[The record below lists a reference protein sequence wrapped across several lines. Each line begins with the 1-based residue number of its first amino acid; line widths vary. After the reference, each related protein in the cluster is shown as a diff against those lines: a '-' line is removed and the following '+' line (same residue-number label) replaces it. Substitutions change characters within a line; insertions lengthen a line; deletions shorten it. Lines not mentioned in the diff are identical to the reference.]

1 MYLSIGPVSEAFFS
15 LFSFTEIFLHRPF
28 QFIDTIMELENVSLK
43 DKIIRA
49 VVGFFLFILVG
60 GLIVTFLPGDAE
72 KSFFD
77 VISGKS
83 NVNAGKIGDYS
94 IPMDY
99 YQAAKRECYF
109 QYRNIAP
116 SLAEDPST
124 LQSCAFQTI
133 RSLVV
138 TEQIAKAT
146 GFSASETGIREE
158 LSDEARRIYRESVN
172 GAGYSDDEVRKPEV
186 IYKQILNSAP
196 MQYRIDRKNASII
209 YDTLLNSNLKKTD
222 GEIAVQKESTSARFR
237 LRIVSYTDD
246 QLSKLAEKE
255 APISEEILRAKYENE
270 KKEGKLPKNTDG
282 KEISFEER
290 KNFLKSKLLLEIRSK
305 SQEEWK
311 GKLKTIQ
318 QEPDGLSKI
327 ASLLGANIQE
337 LKDQSLLDLWELK
350 SGNQNIRL
358 GSNTQFLKDLTTVAF
373 GSKKVGGPYKESEK
387 NVFVEFASL
396 EIDSSKINN
405 SQGPDL
411 RDNPNLMNGFVME
424 INQAL
429 QEKYPI
435 ERRIGQ
441 KVEE

>member
-1 MYLSIGPVSEAFFS
+1 
-15 LFSFTEIFLHRPF
+15 
-28 QFIDTIMELENVSLK
+28 MELENVSLK

-49 VVGFFLFILVG
+49 IVAFFLFILVS
-60 GLIVTFLPGDAE
+60 GLIITFLPGDAE

-77 VISGKS
+77 VISGRS
-83 NVNAGKIGDYS
+83 NLNAGKIGSDS

-99 YQAAKRECYF
+99 FQAAQRDCFF

-138 TEQIAKAT
+138 TKQIANAT
-146 GFSASETGIREE
+146 GFSVSETGIREE
-158 LSDEARRIYRESVN
+158 LSEEARRIYRESVT
-172 GAGYSDDEVRKPEV
+172 GAGYSEEDVRKPEV

-196 MQYRIDRKNASII
+196 MQYRVDRKNASSL
-209 YDTLLNSNLKKTD
+209 YDSLLNSDLKKTD
-222 GEIAVQKESTSARFR
+222 GELAVQKESSSARFR
-237 LRIVSYTDD
+237 LRIVSYTDE
-246 QLSKLAEKE
+246 QLNKLAEKE
-255 APISEEILRAKYENE
+255 IPVSEEVLRVKYENE
-270 KKEGKLPKNTDG
+270 KKEGKLPKNPDG
-282 KEISFEER
+282 KELSFEER
-290 KNFLKSKLLLEIRSK
+290 KNFLKSKLLLEARSK

-311 GKLKTIQ
+311 GKLKTL
-318 QEPDGLSKI
+318 QEETDGLQKI
-327 ASLLGANIQE
+327 ASLLGVNVQDF
-337 LKDQSLLDLWELK
+337 KDQSLLNLWELK

-358 GSNTQFLKDLTTVAF
+358 GNNTQFLKDLTTVAF
-373 GSKKVGGPYKESEK
+373 GSKKVGGPYRESEK

-396 EIDSSKINN
+396 EIDSSKINI

-411 RDNPNLMNGFVME
+411 RDNLNLLNGFVME
-424 INQAL
+424 ISQAL

-441 KVEE
+441 KAEE

>member
-1 MYLSIGPVSEAFFS
+1 
-15 LFSFTEIFLHRPF
+15 
-28 QFIDTIMELENVSLK
+28 MELENVSLK

-49 VVGFFLFILVG
+49 VVAFFLFILVG
-60 GLIVTFLPGDAE
+60 GLIITFLPGDAE

-77 VISGKS
+77 VIAGRS
-83 NVNAGKIGDYS
+83 NLNAGKIGEFS

-99 YQAAKRECYF
+99 YQAARRDCFF

-138 TEQIAKAT
+138 TQQIASAT
-146 GFSASETGIREE
+146 GFSVSETGIREE

-172 GAGYSDDEVRKPEV
+172 GAGYSDEDVRKPEA

-196 MQYRIDRKNASII
+196 MQYRIDRKNASGL
-209 YDTLLNSNLKKTD
+209 YDSLLNSDLKKTD
-222 GEIAVQKESTSARFR
+222 GEITLQKESTSARVQ
-237 LRIVSYTDD
+237 LRIVTYTDD

-255 APISEEILRAKYENE
+255 APVSDEVLRAKYENE
-270 KKEGKLPKNTDG
+270 KKDGKLPKNKDG
-282 KEISFEER
+282 KEVSFEER
-290 KNFLKSKLLLEIRSK
+290 KNFLKSKLLLETRSK

-311 GKLKTIQ
+311 GKLKNLQ
-318 QEPDGLSKI
+318 QEPDGLQKI
-327 ASLLGANIQE
+327 AALLGVSVQDF
-337 LKDQSLLDLWELK
+337 KDQSLLNLWELK

-358 GSNTQFLKDLTTVAF
+358 GNNTQFLKDLTTVAF
-373 GSKKVGGPYKESEK
+373 GSKKVGGPYRESEK

-424 INQAL
+424 ISQAL

-441 KVEE
+441 KAEE

>member
-1 MYLSIGPVSEAFFS
+1 M
-15 LFSFTEIFLHRPF
+15 
-28 QFIDTIMELENVSLK
+28 
-43 DKIIRA
+43 
-49 VVGFFLFILVG
+49 
-60 GLIVTFLPGDAE
+60 
-72 KSFFD
+72 
-77 VISGKS
+77 
-83 NVNAGKIGDYS
+83 
-94 IPMDY
+94 
-99 YQAAKRECYF
+99 
-109 QYRNIAP
+109 
-116 SLAEDPST
+116 
-124 LQSCAFQTI
+124 
-133 RSLVV
+133 
-138 TEQIAKAT
+138 
-146 GFSASETGIREE
+146 
-158 LSDEARRIYRESVN
+158 
-172 GAGYSDDEVRKPEV
+172 
-186 IYKQILNSAP
+186 
-196 MQYRIDRKNASII
+196 
-209 YDTLLNSNLKKTD
+209 
-222 GEIAVQKESTSARFR
+222 
-237 LRIVSYTDD
+237 
-246 QLSKLAEKE
+246 
-255 APISEEILRAKYENE
+255 
-270 KKEGKLPKNTDG
+270 KKE
-282 KEISFEER
+282 

-387 NVFVEFASL
+387 NIFVEFASL

>member
-1 MYLSIGPVSEAFFS
+1 
-15 LFSFTEIFLHRPF
+15 
-28 QFIDTIMELENVSLK
+28 MELENVSLK
-43 DKIIRA
+43 DKIIRT

-60 GLIVTFLPGDAE
+60 GLIITFLPGDAE

-77 VISGKS
+77 VISGRS
-83 NVNAGKIGDYS
+83 NLNAGKIGDYS

-99 YQAAKRECYF
+99 FQAARRDCFF
-109 QYRNIAP
+109 QYRSIAP

-138 TEQIAKAT
+138 TKQIADAT
-146 GFSASETGIREE
+146 GFSVSETGIREE
-158 LSDEARRIYRESVN
+158 LSDEARRIYRESMN
-172 GAGYSDDEVRKPEV
+172 GAGYSDEDVRKPEA

-196 MQYRIDRKNASII
+196 MQYRIDRKNASGL
-209 YDTLLNSNLKKTD
+209 YEALLTSDLKKTD
-222 GEIAVQKESTSARFR
+222 GEVAVQKESSSARVR

-246 QLSKLAEKE
+246 QLTKLAEKE
-255 APISEEILRAKYENE
+255 APITDEVLRAKYENE
-270 KKEGKLPKNTDG
+270 KKEGKLPKNKDG
-282 KEISFEER
+282 KEVSFEER
-290 KNFLKSKLLLEIRSK
+290 KNFLRSKLLLETRSK

-311 GKLKTIQ
+311 GRIASLQ
-318 QEPDGLSKI
+318 QEPDGLQKI
-327 ASLLGANIQE
+327 ASLLGSGVQE
-337 LKDQSLLDLWELK
+337 FKDQSLLNLWELK
-350 SGNQNIRL
+350 AGNQNIRL
-358 GSNTQFLKDLTTVAF
+358 GNNTQFLKDLTTVAF
-373 GSKKVGGPYKESEK
+373 GSKKVGGPYKDSEK

-396 EIDSSKINN
+396 EIDTSKINT

-424 INQAL
+424 ISQAL

-441 KVEE
+441 KAEE

>member
-1 MYLSIGPVSEAFFS
+1 
-15 LFSFTEIFLHRPF
+15 
-28 QFIDTIMELENVSLK
+28 MELENVSLK

-49 VVGFFLFILVG
+49 VVAFFLFILVG
-60 GLIVTFLPGDAE
+60 GLIITFLPGDAE

-77 VISGKS
+77 VISGRS
-83 NVNAGKIGDYS
+83 NLNAGKIGDYS

-99 YQAAKRECYF
+99 FQAARRDCFF
-109 QYRNIAP
+109 QYRSIAP

-138 TEQIAKAT
+138 TKQIADVT
-146 GFSASETGIREE
+146 GFSVSEAGIREE
-158 LSDEARRIYRESVN
+158 LSDEARRIYKESVN
-172 GAGYSDDEVRKPEV
+172 GAGYSDEDVRKPEA
-186 IYKQILNSAP
+186 IYRQILNSAP
-196 MQYRIDRKNASII
+196 MEYRIDRKNASGL
-209 YDTLLNSNLKKTD
+209 YDSLLNADLKKTD
-222 GEIAVQKESTSARFR
+222 GEIAVQKESSSARFR

-246 QLSKLAEKE
+246 QLSKLSEKE
-255 APISEEILRAKYENE
+255 SPVSEEVLRAKYENE

-282 KEISFEER
+282 KEVTFEER
-290 KNFLKSKLLLEIRSK
+290 KNFLKSKLLLELRSK

-311 GKLKTIQ
+311 GRLKTL
-318 QEPDGLSKI
+318 QEESDGLQKI
-327 ASLLGANIQE
+327 ASLLGVNVQDFN
-337 LKDQSLLDLWELK
+337 DQSLLNLWELK
-350 SGNQNIRL
+350 SGTQNIRL
-358 GSNTQFLKDLTTVAF
+358 GNNTQFLKDLTTVSF
-373 GSKKVGGPYKESEK
+373 GSKKVGGPYRESEK

-424 INQAL
+424 ISQAL